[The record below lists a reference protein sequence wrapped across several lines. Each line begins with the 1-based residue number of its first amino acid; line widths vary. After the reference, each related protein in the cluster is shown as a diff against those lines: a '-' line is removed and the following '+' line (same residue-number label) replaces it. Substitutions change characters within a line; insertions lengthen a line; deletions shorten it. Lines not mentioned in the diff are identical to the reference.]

1 MKDAANAIAKP
12 VRRGIFF
19 YGMLN
24 GWQTAMTGT
33 NRL

>member
-24 GWQTAMTGT
+24 GWQSGDD
-33 NRL
+33 RDK